1 MYPVISSELI
11 NRRYEA
17 HPFTEM
23 LPCAPALCR
32 ALEENIYL
40 FCTTVVDEH
49 NADVTRTT
57 TQTALF
63 STQQSVVRDIRKM
76 EM

>member
-1 MYPVISSELI
+1 MYPVTSSELI

-17 HPFTEM
+17 HPFTEL
-23 LPCAPALCR
+23 LPCVPALCR
-32 ALEENIYL
+32 SLEENIYL
-40 FCTTVVDEH
+40 FYTAVVYGY
-49 NADVTRTT
+49 NVVVTRTT

-63 STQQSVVRDIRKM
+63 STQQSVVRDIRKT